1 MFSRMILGFVVLL
14 FVIASFDTM
23 HLLAGSSK
31 NPYSGFNISGINYGA
46 QQWDREHGKS
56 PGGKT
61 YYRRYRRR

>member
-1 MFSRMILGFVVLL
+1 MIARIVLGFIALL
-14 FVIASFDTM
+14 FLLASLETM
-23 HLLAGSSK
+23 HVLAGSSK

-46 QQWDREHGKS
+46 QEWDRQHGKI